1 MEKMS
6 LSKHQQIFAE
16 HVMKLLFFIFSNG
29 FKVTFGEVQR
39 THEQQKIYFENKKT
53 LTMDSMHLKK
63 LAIDLNFFDKDNNLT
78 YEKKELEFIATYWKS
93 LDPLNRWGGDF
104 KRLSDTPH
112 FERYIK

>member
-16 HVMKLLFFIFSNG
+16 HVMRLLLFIISNG
-29 FKVTFGEVQR
+29 YKVTFGEAQR
-39 THEQQKIYFENKKT
+39 TIEQQKIYFDSKKS

-63 LAIDLNFFDKDNNLT
+63 LAIDLNFFDKQNNLT
-78 YEKKELEFIATYWKS
+78 YDKNELTFIADYWKS

-112 FERYIK
+112 FERFLK